1 METSIK
7 VEEYIKKQNSP
18 QKEIVQKLRAT
29 ILKVLP
35 TVKEEVK
42 MGVPW
47 YAGKFYIVALKDH
60 VNLGFSVQG
69 LSEAE
74 KNLFEGKGSMMRHLK
89 FYSLKDVDE
98 AKIVKLVGLVG
109 EKSTCC

>member
-1 METSIK
+1 MSIR
-7 VEEYIKKQNSP
+7 VEEYINKQNSP
-18 QKEIVQKLRAT
+18 QKEIIHALRAV
-29 ILKVLP
+29 ILKTAPGV
-35 TVKEEVK
+35 TEEFK

-47 YAGKFYIVALKDH
+47 YSGKFYIVALRDH

-69 LSEAE
+69 LSDAE
-74 KNLFEGKGSMMRHLK
+74 KNLFRGKGSMMRHLK

-98 AKIVKLVGLVG
+98 AEVAKLVGLVA

>member
-1 METSIK
+1 MTSK
-7 VEEYIKKQNSP
+7 VEEYINKQNSP
-18 QKEIVQKLRAT
+18 QKEIAQTLRT
-29 ILKVLP
+29 VILNAAP
-35 TVKEEVK
+35 EVKEEFK

-47 YAGKFYIVALKDH
+47 YSGKLYIVALRDH

-74 KNLFEGKGSMMRHLK
+74 KALFRGKGSMMRHLK

-98 AKIVKLVGLVG
+98 AEVAKLAYLVV
-109 EKSTCC
+109 EKNTCC

>member
-1 METSIK
+1 MTSK
-7 VEEYIKKQNSP
+7 VEEYINKQNSP
-18 QKEIVQKLRAT
+18 QKEIVQTLRAV
-29 ILKVLP
+29 ILNAAPEV
-35 TVKEEVK
+35 EEEFK

-47 YAGKFYIVALKDH
+47 YSGKFYIVALRDH

-69 LSEAE
+69 LSESE
-74 KNLFEGKGSMMRHLK
+74 KDLFMGKGSMMRHLK

-98 AKIVKLVGLVG
+98 EEVAKLVGLVA